1 LTKCRIYDIIKVQ
14 KTKEQKLMKTM
25 TITIKPTYKETRE
38 QRLERVRNDKAN
50 RCCVHASKKAYK
62 RQDKHKQ
69 QYYI

>member
-1 LTKCRIYDIIKVQ
+1 MKKII
-14 KTKEQKLMKTM
+14 L
-25 TITIKPTYKETRE
+25 TITPSYKETRE

-50 RCCVHASKKAYK
+50 RSCVHASKKAYK